1 MTNIRFE
8 TNECWEKREQP
19 AAVNPSESRQNFL
32 ALHYAQQRPK
42 SPRFSTAAAPTNTFC
57 FALLLFHPTTPLCA
71 GRHLIEQIIEKSS
84 ENLRRQRRAAVAEV
98 AEVGSWFLLSSS
110 AGPASV
116 ASDSRAAPCWPKSAA
131 FGTFVTAPPRT
142 LQTAT
147 GWKQKLLTY
156 VHTTREKWWQSS
168 SSSGL

>member
-1 MTNIRFE
+1 MTNRGIRFE
-8 TNECWEKREQP
+8 TNECWEKRQQP

-57 FALLLFHPTTPLCA
+57 FALFLFHPTTPLCA

-147 GWKQKLLTY
+147 G
-156 VHTTREKWWQSS
+156 
-168 SSSGL
+168 